1 VDNTAMSVIGSE
13 KHRRILFVEDEH
25 FTRTAVTS
33 SLTGA
38 GFQVHAFATVAEAL
52 DALEECDP
60 HALVTDLDLG
70 SGPSGIDLI
79 QRVAQNRP
87 WVGLVILTA
96 HRSVTLAVGLPGDI
110 PPEAVMVVKG
120 DMGSMEDLSAAI
132 EQSISQAVLTPT
144 GGHTESSSDPISIS
158 AAQAEILHL
167 MAEGLS
173 NSGIAERRG
182 TTLRAAEAMVQRT
195 LHALGIAPDR
205 EFNAR
210 VLAVRMWQSGRVT
223 VR

>member
-110 PPEAVMVVKG
+110 PPETVMVVKG

>member
-1 VDNTAMSVIGSE
+1 MNNTAMSVTGSE
-13 KHRRILFVEDEH
+13 KHRRILFVEDED

-38 GFQVHAFATVAEAL
+38 GFQVHAFVTVAEAL

-96 HRSVTLAVGLPGDI
+96 HRSVALAVGLPGNI

-120 DMGSMEDLSAAI
+120 DVGSMEDLSDAI

-144 GGHTESSSDPISIS
+144 GEHTALSSDPIFIS
-158 AAQAEILHL
+158 ATQAEILYL
-167 MAEGLS
+167 IAEGLS

-195 LHALGIAPDR
+195 LHALGIAPER

-223 VR
+223 VS

>member
-1 VDNTAMSVIGSE
+1 MSVIGSE

-25 FTRTAVTS
+25 FTRAAVTS

-110 PPEAVMVVKG
+110 PPETVMVVKG

>member
-1 VDNTAMSVIGSE
+1 MDETATSLTESH
-13 KHRRILFVEDEH
+13 KQRRILFVEDED

-33 SLTGA
+33 SLTGS
-38 GFQVHAFATVAEAL
+38 GFHVHAYATVAEAL
-52 DALEECDP
+52 EALEECDP

-79 QRVAQNRP
+79 QRVAQSRP

-120 DMGSMEDLSAAI
+120 DMGSMDDLSAAI
-132 EQSISQAVLTPT
+132 EQSISQAVLPPT
-144 GGHTESSSDPISIS
+144 GEQTDSGSDPILIS
-158 AAQAEILHL
+158 AAQAEILYL

-182 TTLRAAEAMVQRT
+182 TTLRAAESMVQRT

>member
-1 VDNTAMSVIGSE
+1 MDNTAMSVIGSE

-110 PPEAVMVVKG
+110 PPETVMVVKG

>member
-1 VDNTAMSVIGSE
+1 
-13 KHRRILFVEDEH
+13 
-25 FTRTAVTS
+25 
-33 SLTGA
+33 
-38 GFQVHAFATVAEAL
+38 
-52 DALEECDP
+52 
-60 HALVTDLDLG
+60 
-70 SGPSGIDLI
+70 
-79 QRVAQNRP
+79 
-87 WVGLVILTA
+87 
-96 HRSVTLAVGLPGDI
+96 
-110 PPEAVMVVKG
+110 VMVVKG
-120 DMGSMEDLSAAI
+120 DMDSMEDLSAAI

-144 GGHTESSSDPISIS
+144 GEQTESNSDPIFIS
-158 AAQAEILHL
+158 AAQAEILYL

-210 VLAVRMWQSGRVT
+210 VLAVRKWQSGRVT